1 MGSRRQ
7 QLKVERRQ
15 HRAGLGISAVS
26 HQGASITSPQLA
38 SWLPL
43 RASADADLLPELGT
57 LVSRSRD
64 LTRNNGIATSGVQ
77 TLVDN
82 VVGVGLRLS
91 ALPDYRALGK
101 TVEWAMEWQRKTERL
116 FREWSTDTN
125 CDAAQELNFAGLTE
139 LMFRNQVGDGD
150 AIALPLWM
158 RRPGSR
164 FGTCL
169 QVVESDRLS
178 NPDNRLDD
186 ATLRGGIERD
196 GYGAPVA
203 YHIRKTHPGDYLL
216 GVASVASA
224 VGQWERIP
232 ARTEWGRKR
241 VIHLHDK
248 ERTGQSRG
256 KPVMSAVIQQFKMLD
271 KYAGAELDAA
281 VINAM
286 MAAFIETEMSGDA
299 LVELF
304 GSPENMN
311 KVVAQRNQ
319 GRPRLKSGSI
329 IPLYPGEKMQP
340 FMPARPAAQF
350 EAFTV
355 AVMRHIAAAMGLPY
369 ELLLKDFSK
378 TNYSSARAALLEAWR
393 MFRSRREKLATYWAQ
408 PCYELW
414 LEEAINTGLIEAPDF
429 YENRAAYCRTKWI
442 GPGRGWVD
450 PVKEAQAAQI
460 RMNAGISTLEAECA
474 EQGLDWEEVLEQ
486 RARELKRMQELG
498 IDTASMAT
506 VAPVTFVEHQNVK
519 GANDDGQDAS
529 GAA

>member
-1 MGSRRQ
+1 MGNRRQ
-7 QLKVERRQ
+7 QLKADRRQ
-15 HRAGLGISAVS
+15 QRAGLGISAVS
-26 HQGASITSPQLA
+26 HQGASLTSPQLA
-38 SWLPL
+38 SWTPVA
-43 RASADADLLPELGT
+43 ASADADLLPELGT
-57 LVSRSRD
+57 LVARSRD
-64 LTRNNGIATSGVQ
+64 LARNNGIAAAGTQ

-116 FREWSTDTN
+116 WREFANGTD
-125 CDAAQELNFAGLTE
+125 CDAARTLNFAGLTE
-139 LMFRNQVGDGD
+139 LMFRSQIGDGD
-150 AIALPLWM
+150 AIALPLWLP
-158 RRPGSR
+158 RPGAR
-164 FGTCL
+164 FATCL
-169 QVVESDRLS
+169 QVVEADRLS
-178 NPDNRLDD
+178 NPNNRMDD
-186 ATLRGGIERD
+186 ATLRGGIEFDR
-196 GYGAPVA
+196 YGAPLA
-203 YHIRKTHPGDYLL
+203 AHIRKSHPGDYLM
-216 GVASVASA
+216 GVAGDAGV
-224 VGQWERIP
+224 WERIP
-232 ARTEWGRKR
+232 FRTAWGRLR

-286 MAAFIETEMSGDA
+286 MAAFIETEMNGDA
-299 LVELF
+299 LFELF
-304 GSPENMN
+304 GGTSDGMQKEVS
-311 KVVAQRNQ
+311 KRNR
-319 GRPRLKSGSI
+319 GRPKLKSGSI
-329 IPLYPGEKMQP
+329 IPLYPGEKVAP

-355 AVMRHIAAAMGLPY
+355 AVMRHIAASMGLPY

-393 MFRSRREKLATYWAQ
+393 TFRSRREKLAIYWAQ

-414 LEEAINTGLIEAPDF
+414 LEEAINLGLIEAPDF
-429 YENRAAYCRTKWI
+429 YQNRAAYCRSKWI

-498 IDTASMAT
+498 IDPASMAK
-506 VAPVTFVEHQNVK
+506 VAPVTFVENQTVK
-519 GANDDGQDAS
+519 DANDDGQDAS

>member
-1 MGSRRQ
+1 MASRKQ
-7 QLKVERRQ
+7 QLRAARRQ
-15 HRAGLGISAVS
+15 HRPGLELSAVS
-26 HQGASITSPQLA
+26 HQGASLTSPQLA
-38 SWLPL
+38 SWLPVA
-43 RASADADLLPELGT
+43 ASADADLLPELGT
-57 LVSRSRD
+57 LVARSRD
-64 LTRNNGIATSGVQ
+64 LTRNNGIATSGIQ

-91 ALPDYRALGK
+91 ATPDYRALGR
-101 TVEWAMEWQRKTERL
+101 TAEWAMQWQRNTERL
-116 FREWSTDTN
+116 WREFASSTD
-125 CDAAQELNFAGLTE
+125 CDVARTLNFAGMTE
-139 LMFRNQVGDGD
+139 LMFRSQISDGD
-150 AIALPLWM
+150 SLALPLWLG
-158 RRPGSR
+158 RPGAR
-164 FGTCL
+164 FKTCF

-178 NPDNRLDD
+178 NPNNQADSR
-186 ATLRGGIERD
+186 TLRGGIEFN
-196 GYGAPVA
+196 GYGEPLA
-203 YHIRKTHPGDYLL
+203 YNIRKTHPGDYLM
-216 GVASVASA
+216 GVASVA
-224 VGQWERIP
+224 GEWERVP
-232 ARTEWGRKR
+232 ARTVWGRLR
-241 VIHLHDK
+241 VVHLHDK

-256 KPVMSAVIQQFKMLD
+256 KPIMSAVIQQFKMLD

-286 MAAFIETEMSGDA
+286 MAAFIETEMDSEALLELLGGTPEKADA
-299 LVELF
+299 EV
-304 GSPENMN
+304 
-311 KVVAQRNQ
+311 KRRNR
-319 GRPRLKSGSI
+319 GRPKLKSGSI
-329 IPLYPGEKMQP
+329 IPLYPGEKMAP

-355 AVMRHIAAAMGLPY
+355 AVMRHIAAALGLPY

-414 LEEAINTGLIEAPDF
+414 LEEAVNKGLIEAPDF
-429 YENRAAYCRTKWI
+429 YQNRAAYCRAKWI

-486 RARELKRMQELG
+486 RAREQQRMRELG
-498 IDTASMAT
+498 IDPAT
-506 VAPVTFVEHQNVK
+506 LAKVAPITFVENQNVK